1 MSDPTTCGDTHNA
14 ISSPV
19 SESGLTHYA
28 SPDGQMTGP
37 SGPAPV
43 PANLSARQAKAA
55 GFLTS
60 GTYGLLGSGSSGN
73 AVPPRFLESRLRART
88 DLAGS
93 TLYRLTWKDRATPSG
108 RLIPALRATARRTS
122 GKGSDSQ
129 PTILDLP
136 QVGYNTPRAT
146 DGQNGGP
153 NQAGGA
159 LSADAALA
167 GWLTPSAN
175 EDAAGNW
182 GAKMQAMLGSQA
194 KLAGWPTTTTT
205 RDWKDGGNPDVNV
218 PLNALLGRTVWL
230 AGWATPTTATNLE
243 TPEAAEKEF
252 LRETNGGGGLSE
264 LTVQCHLAGPA
275 RLTASGEMLT
285 GSSAGMSGG
294 GQLRPAHS
302 RWLMGLP
309 RAWDACAPIFKPK
322 RRKK

>member
-167 GWLTPSAN
+167 GW
-175 EDAAGNW
+175 
-182 GAKMQAMLGSQA
+182 
-194 KLAGWPTTTTT
+194 PTTTTT